1 MTVDSQFD
9 TEMLRRS
16 MESLRLARISNEIEG
31 VQEHPGDRP
40 LAEAF
45 ARGEIDGDTML
56 DRVAANIEQRR
67 RRAG

>member
-1 MTVDSQFD
+1 MDSQLD

-16 MESLRLARISNEIEG
+16 MESFRLARVSNEIEG
-31 VQEHPGDRP
+31 VREHPEDRP
-40 LAEAF
+40 LVEAF

-56 DRVAANIEQRR
+56 DRVAANIERRR